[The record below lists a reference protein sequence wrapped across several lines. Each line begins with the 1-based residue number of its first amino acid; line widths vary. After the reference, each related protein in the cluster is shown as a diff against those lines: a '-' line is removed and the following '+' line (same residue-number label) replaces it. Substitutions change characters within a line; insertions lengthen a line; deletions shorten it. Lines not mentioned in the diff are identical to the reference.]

1 MKPVRQM
8 TQAELAAFVQSHLR
22 KKGIQVVL
30 SGGATV
36 AIYSHGKYVSNY
48 LDLVDVY
55 SIKRKIIRDSMEII
69 GFLEEGRY
77 FKHRDSKFLIEFPP
91 GPLTVGLEP
100 IKEID
105 EIKLSTGILRIISPT
120 DCVKDRLAAYYHWG
134 DNQCLA
140 QAVMVAQANDIK
152 LEEIQ
157 RWSVA
162 EGKRAEFENI
172 IDKLKRKSDT
182 KSRHSPPAR
191 W

>member
-36 AIYSHGKYVSNY
+36 AIYSHGKYVSND
-48 LDLVDVY
+48 LDLVVVY
-55 SIKRKIIRDSMEII
+55 SIKRNIIRDSMENI
-69 GFLEEGRY
+69 GFLEEGRH
-77 FKHRDSKFLIEFPP
+77 FKHHDSKFLIEFPP

-100 IKEID
+100 VKEID
-105 EIKLSTGILRIISPT
+105 EIKFSTGILRIISPT
-120 DCVKDRLAAYYHWG
+120 ECVKDRLAAYYHWG

-152 LEEIQ
+152 MEEIQ

-162 EGKRAEFENI
+162 EGKLAEFENFM
-172 IDKLKRKSDT
+172 DKLKNKEDT
-182 KSRHSPPAR
+182 KRRHSPPAR
-191 W
+191 Q